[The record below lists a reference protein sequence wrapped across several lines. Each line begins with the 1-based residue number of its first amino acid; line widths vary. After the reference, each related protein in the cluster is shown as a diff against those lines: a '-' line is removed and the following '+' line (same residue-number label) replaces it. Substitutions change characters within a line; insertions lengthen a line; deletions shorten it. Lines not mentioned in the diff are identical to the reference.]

1 MDCRL
6 RLTRRVPTLKRHVVG
21 CLDISTF
28 MACAE
33 RNYYNDE
40 EGFRLTIP
48 ILLLPPGRSLFSA
61 WSKRVMLLLI
71 YCVCSLFSI
80 QKLFLKRLLFWEQQN
95 SVRRLQRW
103 RVIL

>member
-6 RLTRRVPTLKRHVVG
+6 LLTRPVPISKRHVVG

-61 WSKRVMLLLI
+61 WSKRVLLLLI
-71 YCVCSLFSI
+71 YCVYSLFSI
-80 QKLFLKRLLFWEQQN
+80 QKLFLKRSLFWAQQDL
-95 SVRRLQRW
+95 VRHLQRW
-103 RVIL
+103 RA